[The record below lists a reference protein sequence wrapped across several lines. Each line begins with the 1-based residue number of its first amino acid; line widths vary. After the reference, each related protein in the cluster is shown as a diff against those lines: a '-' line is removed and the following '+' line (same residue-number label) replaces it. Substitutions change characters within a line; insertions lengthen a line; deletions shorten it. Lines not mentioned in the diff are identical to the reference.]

1 MNIESQHYKY
11 IFVGGKGGVGKTTT
25 SCSIA
30 TQIALRNPKQKIL
43 IISTD
48 PAHNVSDAFAQ
59 QFSSEIQQVKDM
71 DNLFAVEIDAQ
82 KAIHVEKTEN
92 ELMNQIGS
100 IMNGIALPGMDEIL
114 NFLEVMK
121 LASVEQFD
129 TIVFDTAP
137 TGHTMRFLE
146 LPRTASKLFGL
157 LDQVKGMLQPM
168 IGLAGTM
175 GMDVDAG
182 QVDAAFAKLGE
193 QLKLCTQIK
202 EDFEDPTKTTF
213 ICVAIPEF
221 LSLYETERLVQFLAR
236 TDIDCR
242 NIVVNQVIDQGS
254 NCKCKL
260 CLARSKMQQKYLNQ
274 MRDLYAEDFTI
285 VQQPMLEHEV
295 RGLAELKAFGK
306 MLFEGH

>member
-59 QFSSEIQQVKDM
+59 QFSSEIQQVKGM

-92 ELMNQIGS
+92 DLMNQIGT
-100 IMNGIALPGMDEIL
+100 IMNGTALPGMDEIL

-121 LASVEQFD
+121 LATAEQFN

-157 LDQVKGMLQPM
+157 LDQIKDMLQPI

-175 GMDVDAG
+175 GMNMDAA
-182 QVDAAFAKLGE
+182 QIDAAFAKLRE
-193 QLKLCTQIK
+193 
-202 EDFEDPTKTTF
+202 
-213 ICVAIPEF
+213 
-221 LSLYETERLVQFLAR
+221 
-236 TDIDCR
+236 
-242 NIVVNQVIDQGS
+242 
-254 NCKCKL
+254 
-260 CLARSKMQQKYLNQ
+260 
-274 MRDLYAEDFTI
+274 
-285 VQQPMLEHEV
+285 
-295 RGLAELKAFGK
+295 
-306 MLFEGH
+306 